1 MNKFNTFIENF
12 YKYSLVP
19 LTVIKNENVLINF
32 PKDNNTLSLIN
43 YLYFKKP
50 FDEID
55 FNCYKDNVFMA
66 QIPIYTK
73 KEKLKLIIGPVVKRN
88 LTIDDALDI
97 CKYLKMPKKI
107 ILKVSDE
114 LTSLIKMD
122 FDDFIKLIIFLNHS
136 INFTNITYNDILK
149 NTDLNTIRKYK
160 TIHYPKKIIDNF
172 DNNLKEVISQFD
184 HIKFMSFLNNV
195 EVDINEK
202 QLENNITNYKSG
214 IIFHLSRIS
223 KHIIDLG
230 IDYKTIDN
238 LIFKYIIEINKLDD
252 YLKIEEKFKE
262 AIKKMFD
269 LSNKLKPQTKYRQ
282 IVKNLI
288 EYIDNN
294 IDTNL
299 QVNNL
304 AIAFGMN
311 RSYISKAFIDDTG
324 VNIQSYIQNLRLEKA
339 KDLLL
344 NTEYTIKE
352 ISDKLN
358 FSSQSHFQSLFK
370 KQYNLTPTQFRNNIK
385 N

>member
-19 LTVIKNENVLINF
+19 LTVLKNENVLINF

-43 YLYFKKP
+43 YLYFKKT

-55 FNCYKDNVFMA
+55 FKCFKDNVFMA

-97 CKYLKMPKKI
+97 CKYLKMPNKI
-107 ILKVSDE
+107 VIKVSDE

-122 FDDFIKLIIFLNHS
+122 FDDFIKLIIFLNYS

-160 TIHYPKKIIDNF
+160 TIHYPKKIVDNF

-184 HIKFMSFLNNV
+184 HIKFMSFLNNI
-195 EVDINEK
+195 EVNINEK
-202 QLENNITNYKSG
+202 QLENNLINYKSG
-214 IIFHLSRIS
+214 IIFYLSRIS

-230 IDYKTIDN
+230 VDYKTIDN
-238 LIFKYIIEINKLDD
+238 LIFKYIIEINKLDN
-252 YLKIEEKFKE
+252 YIKIEETFKE
-262 AIKKMFD
+262 AIKKIFD

-288 EYIDNN
+288 EYINNN
-294 IDTNL
+294 IDNNL

-304 AIAFGMN
+304 AKVFGMN

-324 VNIQSYIQNLRLEKA
+324 INIQSYIQNLRLEKA

-370 KQYNLTPTQFRNNIK
+370 KQYNLTPTQFKNNIK